1 MPAARERMAHLR
13 GDQTERNGGQKVAE
27 EQNRALRDLSVDIEN
42 LYREEVFTDLGAAS
56 IRRLT
61 PVKLDGSDDPSRPPL
76 YIGETSLMTQMGP
89 LPVQFPMEVDTLDD
103 ACRQFPEG
111 VKTAV
116 ERLNER
122 AREAMRDEA
131 SRIVVP
137 TAVPPGMGGGMPGAG
152 PMRGPGGKIVLDK

>member
-1 MPAARERMAHLR
+1 MA
-13 GDQTERNGGQKVAE
+13 D
-27 EQNRALRDLSVDIEN
+27 EQNQGLRDLGVDVEN

-61 PVKLDGSDDPSRPPL
+61 PVKVDGSDDASRPTM

-89 LPVQFPMEVDTLDD
+89 LPVQFPMEVDTLAE

-111 VKTAV
+111 VKAAV

-137 TAVPPGMGGGMPGAG
+137 TGMPPGMAGGVPGTGA
-152 PMRGPGGKIVLDK
+152 MRGPGGKIVLDK